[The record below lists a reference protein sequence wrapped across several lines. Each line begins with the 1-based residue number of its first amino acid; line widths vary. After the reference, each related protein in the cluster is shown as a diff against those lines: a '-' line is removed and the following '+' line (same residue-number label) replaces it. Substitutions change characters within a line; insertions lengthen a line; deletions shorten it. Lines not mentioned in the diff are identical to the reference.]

1 MLIADPAKS
10 HGPFSEKYV
19 FRSTG
24 QGAGQGGGQGRMVAG
39 QNRGREQWGANLDN
53 ALNTRAIWVSVEC
66 SCQLGKRQMLVPI
79 R

>member
-1 MLIADPAKS
+1 MLKKRRA
-10 HGPFSEKYV
+10 G
-19 FRSTG
+19 RR
-24 QGAGQGGGQGRMVAG
+24 QGRAGDRAGQGRGQGRTVAG
-39 QNRGREQWGANLDN
+39 QNGGRAGWGGNLDN